1 MCRNSHSLV
10 VKYVHLESEL
20 KDEAMDVPDVY
31 DVNRMQ
37 KVDEKTDYAF
47 GGIKN
52 SRGSVFR
59 PYYLQVQVK
68 WNSFI
73 YIHY

>member
-20 KDEAMDVPDVY
+20 KDEAMDVPDAY

-47 GGIKN
+47 IMP
-52 SRGSVFR
+52 SVA
-59 PYYLQVQVK
+59 
-68 WNSFI
+68 
-73 YIHY
+73 